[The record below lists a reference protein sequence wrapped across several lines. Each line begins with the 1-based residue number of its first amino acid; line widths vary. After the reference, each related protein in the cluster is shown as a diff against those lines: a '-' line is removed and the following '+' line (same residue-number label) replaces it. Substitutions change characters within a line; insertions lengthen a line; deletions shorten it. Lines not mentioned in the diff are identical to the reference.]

1 MTSDERKA
9 RRAEHANEAR
19 EYEVKRAL
27 AVLAKHGH
35 DVGGGDAAELRAEHE
50 ALVAAHAEL
59 QEELAAAHL
68 VVDKDYQVERIGELT
83 QGLRDR
89 DHFDRFRELATAAKM
104 QPAAIKHLWRT
115 SGFEASQDEVDE
127 RGLAN
132 LVARLKTEAPYA
144 WPSEPTPAPAA
155 TVDTP
160 ARPAATVA
168 SGNGA
173 FVFDRGSW
181 KPS

>member
-83 QGLRDR
+83 QGLRER
-89 DHFDRFRELATAAKM
+89 DHFDRFRELASAAGMK
-104 QPAAIKHLWRT
+104 PAAIRNLWRT
-115 SGFEASQDEVDE
+115 SGFEASQDEVDHN
-127 RGLAN
+127 GLN
-132 LVARLKTEAPYA
+132 SLVARLKTEHDYAFVREADSPTTQAVDAPE
-144 WPSEPTPAPAA
+144 SKPAA
-155 TVDTP
+155 IEPRFTF
-160 ARPAATVA
+160 ANGRWSNGVA
-168 SGNGA
+168 
-173 FVFDRGSW
+173 
-181 KPS
+181 